1 MYAPAPRRPSPPQ
14 LHLWC
19 TRPEPDFPGTQI
31 PRRKRAELVLA
42 AALAADALPARDVRP
57 RPPPAPVPPEQ
68 GGGLEEGAV
77 PAAHEPEEEAPD
89 FSVEGIRRHIQQR
102 WDHRPNGIR
111 YARWQEMVENFAQ
124 RMAARI
130 ASEQQMATRES
141 AAVGA
146 DGADLEEPADQESPL
161 REQDDQ
167 EEHQQSELEA
177 AGAGEPQNS
186 PSRASGF

>member
-1 MYAPAPRRPSPPQ
+1 MYAPPPRRPAPPR

-19 TRPEPDFPGTQI
+19 TRPEPEFPGTQI

-57 RPPPAPVPPEQ
+57 RPPPAARPPEQ
-68 GGGLEEGAV
+68 NGAV
-77 PAAHEPEEEAPD
+77 GDTVAPEAPEPEEEEPD

-111 YARWQEMVENFAQ
+111 YARWQEMMESFAQ

-130 ASEQQMATRES
+130 ASEQRASPGGAAATG
-141 AAVGA
+141 AADTSPVE
-146 DGADLEEPADQESPL
+146 LHDQESSL
-161 REQDDQ
+161 TEHTDQ
-167 EEHQQSELEA
+167 GEHQQSELEA

-186 PSRASGF
+186 PSRAVGP